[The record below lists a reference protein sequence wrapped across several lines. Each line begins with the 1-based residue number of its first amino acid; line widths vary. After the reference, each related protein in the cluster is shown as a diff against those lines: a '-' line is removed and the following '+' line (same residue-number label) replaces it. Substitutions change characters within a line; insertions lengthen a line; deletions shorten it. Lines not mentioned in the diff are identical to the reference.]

1 MSSSAAMARKRRGLT
16 PPQPQS
22 PPIVASNA
30 SSSMSQQIGQSSNG
44 KGGFTI
50 NQAITLIDS
59 RLKVLE
65 DFKHFQE
72 TLLMN
77 KKDDKQINNNNNSHN
92 TTVEQLTDMCNQMT
106 QEYEERFILLATEI
120 HELKDMMLKLQSF
133 TMEVNQ
139 SLVTDRNKM
148 MIPPTE
154 EIVNEKSTFENMLE
168 NLKEDDSVV
177 ESVTFT

>member
-1 MSSSAAMARKRRGLT
+1 MSSSAAMARKRRGLA
-16 PPQPQS
+16 PPQSQS
-22 PPIVASNA
+22 QPIVASNA
-30 SSSMSQQIGQSSNG
+30 PSSMSQPIGQPSTNG

-65 DFKHFQE
+65 DFKHIQE

-77 KKDDKQINNNNNSHN
+77 KKDDTQINNNCNN
-92 TTVEQLTDMCNQMT
+92 TTVEKLTDMCTQMT

-139 SLVTDRNKM
+139 SLVADRNKT
-148 MIPPTE
+148 MIQPSE
-154 EIVNEKSTFENMLE
+154 EIVKEKSTFENMLD
-168 NLKEDDSVV
+168 NLKEDDSEV
-177 ESVTFT
+177 ESVTFA